1 MADTLTPPNAL
12 AEARERA
19 LAPLSGRF
27 VLDQVCAGMAGLES
41 RDAVLVMA
49 INQANIAALTR
60 DPNARRRYGAL
71 EAPAPDDE
79 RRPVSLSAIAA
90 SLGLPYETVRR
101 RVQRLAKRGVCELTE
116 FGALVP
122 ESFLASPAYLQSVV
136 AAHLR
141 LHHFYRELAAAD
153 LMEALPPSRY
163 PPEPTVPVRASLRP
177 LSDYLL
183 RNTEH
188 LMAVTGELI
197 CGLALFGL
205 LSVED
210 RLPGAPCSTA
220 ALARRMAM
228 PHETVRR
235 RVAELVVS
243 GLARRDGRGVW
254 VPEEVLSRPE
264 LARLFRDNATDLQRL
279 FTTLAER
286 GVIEAWDRLGVAE
299 SPPAF

>member
-1 MADTLTPPNAL
+1 MADSLTPRNLL

-27 VLDQVCAGMAGLES
+27 VLDQVSGGMAGMDS

-60 DPNARRRYGAL
+60 DPEARQRYGGL
-71 EAPAPDDE
+71 ETPAPDDE

-90 SLGLPYETVRR
+90 SLALPYETVRR
-101 RVQRLAKRGVCELTE
+101 RIQRLAARGVCELTDH
-116 FGALVP
+116 GAVVP
-122 ESFLASPAYLQSVV
+122 ETFLASPAYLGSVV
-136 AAHLR
+136 AAHGR
-141 LHHFYRELAAAD
+141 LYRFYREVEAAG

-163 PPEPTVPVRASLRP
+163 PPEPAVPIRAALRP

-188 LMAVTGELI
+188 LTAITGELI
-197 CGLALFGL
+197 SGLALFGL
-205 LSVED
+205 LSTQD
-210 RLPGAPCSTA
+210 TLPAPACSTA
-220 ALARRMAM
+220 ALARRLAM

-235 RVAELVVS
+235 RIGDLAQMGLVARDS
-243 GLARRDGRGVW
+243 GGVW
-254 VPEEVLSRPE
+254 VPEAALAGAE
-264 LARLFRDNATDLQRL
+264 LTGLFRDNAADVQRL

-286 GVIEAWDRLGVAE
+286 GVIEAWDRLGVAA
-299 SPPAF
+299 PA